1 MIKLGTKKTI
11 SIKIIKYFGN
21 YLLKKC
27 MQVNIAYK
35 SKCRPRGV
43 PGAASVLIS

>member
-21 YLLKKC
+21 YLLKIVYLVYGYL
-27 MQVNIAYK
+27 QEDAV
-35 SKCRPRGV
+35 SRVFRGT
-43 PGAASVLIS
+43 ASVLIS